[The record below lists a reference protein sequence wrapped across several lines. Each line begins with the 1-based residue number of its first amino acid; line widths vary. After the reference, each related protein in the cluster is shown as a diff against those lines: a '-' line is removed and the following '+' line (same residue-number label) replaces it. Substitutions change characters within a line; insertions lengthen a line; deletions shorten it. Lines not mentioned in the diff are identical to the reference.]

1 MSENPVPRKRAAT
14 RALLGAGVF
23 FALFVLALLAYNL
36 TTSSRVSHY
45 EATVERDA
53 QTGIMTGFE
62 PILLNTER
70 KDRAVLLVHGFI
82 GAPQNFGDLPHKIAE
97 QGWRVEAMNLPG
109 CGLTPHDHEATSFD
123 ALLAGVEE
131 RLRSLQSECETV
143 VLIGHSQGGALSTLA
158 AANLQPDGVVLVAPY
173 FGLANKRGGDKL
185 IEFAARL
192 AAPVI
197 RWLPEKGG
205 SINLLENEQYIQR
218 YAWVST
224 QACIAALETCAAVH
238 DREAWKSITMPLLQI
253 HSRNDRVTNPVA
265 SGAMFIRFP
274 AEDKKLHWLTK
285 SNHVYFWDYD
295 AQEVSQEVLNF
306 LKRWDPKPEA
316 INAAS

>member
-1 MSENPVPRKRAAT
+1 MMDTPAPRKRSAT
-14 RALLGAGVF
+14 RALLGAGAF
-23 FALFVLALLAYNL
+23 LALLVLGLLAYNL
-36 TTSSRVSHY
+36 VLSSKVSNY
-45 EATVERDA
+45 EASAECDPG
-53 QTGIMTGFE
+53 TGIMKGFE

-70 KDRAVLLVHGFI
+70 KDRAVLMVHGFI
-82 GAPQNFGDLPHKIAE
+82 GAPQNFGDLPHEIAD

-109 CGLTPHDHEATSFD
+109 CGLTPHAHEATSFD
-123 ALLAGVEE
+123 TLLSGVEE
-131 RLRSLQSECETV
+131 RLSFLQSECETV

-158 AANLQPDGVVLVAPY
+158 AAKVQPDGLVLVAPY

-185 IEFAARL
+185 IELAARL
-192 AAPVI
+192 AAPMI

-205 SINLLENEQYIQR
+205 SINLVENEHFIQR

-224 QACIAALETCAAVH
+224 KACIAALETCAAVH
-238 DREAWKSITMPLLQI
+238 EREAWNSITMPLLQI

-265 SGAMFIRFP
+265 SGAMFTKFP
-274 AEDKKLHWLTK
+274 TEDKKLHWLTK

-295 AQEVSQEVLNF
+295 AEEVSREVLEF

-316 INAAS
+316 VNAAS